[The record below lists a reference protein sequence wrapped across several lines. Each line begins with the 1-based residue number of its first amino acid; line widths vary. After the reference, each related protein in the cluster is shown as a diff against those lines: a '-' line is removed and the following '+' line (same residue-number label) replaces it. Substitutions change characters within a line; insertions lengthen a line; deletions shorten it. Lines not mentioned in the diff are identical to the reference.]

1 MPRWPSASAPPP
13 PTSPPGTWRPL
24 RRVRDD
30 ASRSRGGPVRGAGGR
45 TGLRARG
52 GRLRAGDDHRPARL
66 PRRALDDGVPERRL
80 VGRPRPAA
88 QPRRE
93 PRTLVTWVGDP
104 APGATNERPHVFDI
118 GRLPARAVYVRGTAR
133 FMDDAT
139 TVDCYAR
146 HVARQRAQG
155 FTRAP
160 LRDADQVRSDL
171 AGVHLEPYRVRL
183 EGFGTGA
190 QSFDWTLSPPDRP
203 RPVSPPQGET

>member
-1 MPRWPSASAPPP
+1 MTRPDPAEVPSAVLAAALTFVHEEAGFAQVTTIDRHGFPVGRSMTAFLNDDW
-13 PTSPPGTWRPL
+13 SVDL
-24 RRVRDD
+24 VQRR
-30 ASRSRGGPVRGAGGR
+30 S
-45 TGLRARG
+45 
-52 GRLRAGDDHRPARL
+52 HARL
-66 PRRALDDGVPERRL
+66 
-80 VGRPRPAA
+80 A
-88 QPRRE
+88 QLRRE

-118 GRLPARAVYVRGTAR
+118 GRLPARAVFVRGTAR
-133 FMDDAT
+133 FMDDAA
-139 TVDCYAR
+139 TVACYSR

-190 QSFDWTLSPPDRP
+190 QSFDWTLSPPEQS

>member
-1 MPRWPSASAPPP
+1 MTRPDPAEVPSAVLAAALAFVHEEAGFAQVTTIDRHGFPVGRSMTAFLNDDW
-13 PTSPPGTWRPL
+13 SVDL
-24 RRVRDD
+24 VQRR
-30 ASRSRGGPVRGAGGR
+30 S
-45 TGLRARG
+45 
-52 GRLRAGDDHRPARL
+52 HARL
-66 PRRALDDGVPERRL
+66 
-80 VGRPRPAA
+80 A
-88 QPRRE
+88 QLRRE

-133 FMDDAT
+133 FMDDAAM
-139 TVDCYAR
+139 VACYSR

-190 QSFDWTLSPPDRP
+190 QSFDWTLSPPEQS

>member
-1 MPRWPSASAPPP
+1 MTLPAPDAVPP
-13 PTSPPGTWRPL
+13 AVLTAALAFVHEEAGFAQVTTIDRHGFPVGRSMTAFLNDDWSVDL
-24 RRVRDD
+24 VQRR
-30 ASRSRGGPVRGAGGR
+30 S
-45 TGLRARG
+45 
-52 GRLRAGDDHRPARL
+52 HARL
-66 PRRALDDGVPERRL
+66 
-80 VGRPRPAA
+80 A
-88 QPRRE
+88 QLSRE

-118 GRLPARAVYVRGTAR
+118 GRLPPRAVYIRGTAR
-133 FMDDAT
+133 FMDDAA
-139 TVDCYAR
+139 TVACYSR

-190 QSFDWTLSPPDRP
+190 QSFDWTLSPSDPTPTLSR
-203 RPVSPPQGET
+203 PQGET